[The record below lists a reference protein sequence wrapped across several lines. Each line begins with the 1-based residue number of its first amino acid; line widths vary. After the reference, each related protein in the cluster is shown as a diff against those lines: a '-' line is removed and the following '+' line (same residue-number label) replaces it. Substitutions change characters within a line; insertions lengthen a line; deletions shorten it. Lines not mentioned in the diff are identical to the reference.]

1 MAHGATSVVG
11 PISLPRVEQL
21 PRARLERRG
30 HEHEHGPRRVRR
42 VESFPLQQNRDPLAL
57 EAPPRELAFN
67 DRCRREYVDEFVG
80 HTDLSERE
88 RKRLGAGVEELDLE
102 RAVVDRTLLPDQLVH
117 PLFIEQ
123 TRAVLVN
130 IGPSRRGG

>member
-1 MAHGATSVVG
+1 MTRSSACGASDLRHHRIGGSTSPG
-11 PISLPRVEQL
+11 
-21 PRARLERRG
+21 AK
-30 HEHEHGPRRVRR
+30 
-42 VESFPLQQNRDPLAL
+42 DPLAL

-102 RAVVDRTLLPDQLVH
+102 RAVVDRTLLPYQLVH
-117 PLFIEQ
+117 PLFIE
-123 TRAVLVN
+123 
-130 IGPSRRGG
+130 

>member
-1 MAHGATSVVG
+1 M
-11 PISLPRVEQL
+11 RD
-21 PRARLERRG
+21 RG
-30 HEHEHGPRRVRR
+30 IGVLLMVLVLSACTGRGMTT
-42 VESFPLQQNRDPLAL
+42 LQQNRDPLAL
-57 EAPPRELAFN
+57 KAPPRELAFN

-80 HTDLSERE
+80 HTDLSECERE
-88 RKRLGAGVEELDLE
+88 RLGAGVEELDLE

-117 PLFIEQ
+117 PLFVEQ